1 MQVVRDVTGLDDL
14 LGVGRHRPQEGH
26 VVHPGRAGV
35 LERTSALPCSG
46 HLTGDAQH
54 RGLVGVRRRQGA
66 DHVGDARPADGQ
78 ADTEAAT
85 GSCVPVGH
93 EGGPA
98 LMGSD
103 DCRDPRGLSQLM
115 PFTDDAV
122 GTGRIA
128 EPWATVAFAVNVGLL
143 SLAVGAL
150 ARHVQR
156 DVSVH
161 HPGRPPHGLDRH
173 RRHHL
178 YLLPAVTA
186 GAVVLAFVQPL
197 AAVGVLFAEVVWAGW
212 RGLRGTG

>member
-1 MQVVRDVTGLDDL
+1 MSTPEHLRRQTFDIARFNALTDGVFAIVLTLLVLELKLPDTAAGVEFLDVLSDDWHVFVAWVISFVL
-14 LGVGRHRPQEGH
+14 IARFWIVHHAVTAQMHRCHLGTIVLNFGVLGV
-26 VVHPGRAGV
+26 V
-35 LERTSALPCSG
+35 S
-46 HLTGDAQH
+46 
-54 RGLVGVRRRQGA
+54 
-66 DHVGDARPADGQ
+66 
-78 ADTEAAT
+78 
-85 GSCVPVGH
+85 
-93 EGGPA
+93 
-98 LMGSD
+98 
-103 DCRDPRGLSQLM
+103 LM
-115 PFTDDAV
+115 PFTADAV

-156 DVSVH
+156 DGSVH
-161 HPGRPPHGLDRH
+161 HPGLPPHGLDRH

-186 GAVVLAFVQPL
+186 GAVVLAFVQPF